1 MATGRLFINENA
13 IKKDGKAAV
22 YALVHIDYKSIK
34 INTGVCVEPA
44 RFDKVKGRVRG
55 TAKADKD
62 ANLII
67 DKCLA
72 SINEIFVRY
81 RLQERV
87 LTADLL
93 LREYKNPSMY
103 VDFYAFMDKK
113 ILDRVKS
120 KDIGAT
126 SGKHHRVLLNKL
138 KEYKKTLSFAEI
150 DLKMITNFRNFC
162 RLKKRMMLISIL
174 RLKLS
179 Y

>member
-1 MATGRLFINENA
+1 MAAGKIYVNEKLV
-13 IKKDGKAAV
+13 KKNGTVAV
-22 YALVHIDYKSIK
+22 YAQVNVGNQSVR
-34 INTGVCVEPA
+34 INTGICVELA
-44 RFDKVKGRVRG
+44 RLDKVKGRVRG

-72 SINEIFVRY
+72 SMNEIFVRY

-103 VDFYAFMDKK
+103 VDFYAFMD
-113 ILDRVKS
+113 RVKS
-120 KDIGAT
+120 KDIGAI

-150 DLKMITNFRNFC
+150 DLKMINNFKNYC
-162 RLKKRMMLISIL
+162 RITKKMM
-174 RLKLS
+174 
-179 Y
+179 